1 MEDDDKKLPLNYLFK
16 IKTKEKE
23 IIFIF
28 YSNNIFYMNF
38 HISMKNIKFM
48 YEWISK
54 LYSIIKMWFFNV
66 NDK

>member
-16 IKTKEKE
+16 IKIKEKE

-38 HISMKNIKFM
+38 QISMKNIKFM
-48 YEWISK
+48 YE
-54 LYSIIKMWFFNV
+54 
-66 NDK
+66 